1 MINPS
6 DFSKKQTT
14 ITGGNY
20 PFGSTFKLLKEIKGY
35 KPGDIFILVEQEDCL
50 DPSILKLGGVGE
62 TYLLDKTGT
71 GLIIHADD
79 NTINP
84 LFEYVSFDVPDVVP
98 PLVYITDSQFTEFRS
113 NVAEALSKIAS
124 LVPKVGSDGDAGVQG
139 DVGVQGEKGEQG
151 ETGISGVLGDQG
163 IQGEVGAQGEK
174 GDQGIQGEGLVVRGR
189 SSSQEK
195 VW

>member
-98 PLVYITDSQFTEFRS
+98 PTVYITDSQFKEFRS
-113 NVAEALSKIAS
+113 NIAEALSKIAS
-124 LVPKVGSDGDAGVQG
+124 LVPK
-139 DVGVQGEKGEQG
+139 
-151 ETGISGVLGDQG
+151 TGAVNT
-163 IQGEVGAQGEK
+163 GEVRV
-174 GDQGIQGEGLVVRGR
+174 LFVRVCVP
-189 SSSQEK
+189 SK
-195 VW
+195 VTAVPPLPPTCAATFQP